1 MREIDRLT
9 VVGQSVPQTIFEVI
23 ARSGELTPQQRQL
36 RTRYAEALAAYR
48 AARWDEARAAF
59 NSALEIFPGDGP
71 SLAMLARIDHL
82 AANPPAADWDGSWQ
96 MEHK

>member
-1 MREIDRLT
+1 LKTYQPWGRRRY
-9 VVGQSVPQTIFEVI
+9 GFTIL
-23 ARSGELTPQQRQL
+23 SPQQRQL

-59 NSALEIFPGDGP
+59 NAALEIFPGDGP
-71 SLAMLARIDHL
+71 SLAMLARTDRL
-82 AANPPAADWDGSWQ
+82 AANPPADWDGSWQ